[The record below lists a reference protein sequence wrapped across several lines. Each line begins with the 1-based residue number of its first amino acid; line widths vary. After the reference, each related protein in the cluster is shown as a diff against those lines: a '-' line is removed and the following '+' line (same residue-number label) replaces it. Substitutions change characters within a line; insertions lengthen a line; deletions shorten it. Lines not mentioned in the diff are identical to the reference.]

1 MDLALKYRPKTFAEI
16 VGQNIVVGILTKQI
30 AEKKWQN
37 CYLFCGAHGCG
48 KTTCARIFA
57 DEINNH
63 QGEPIEI
70 DAASHN
76 GVDDIRN
83 LINDAQQRSID
94 CDYKVYV
101 IDECVTGDTEI
112 LTEQGWKRFDSLNKT
127 ERVAQYTL
135 DGNIEFVMP
144 SEYIEKD
151 YMGNMYDIAIGDK
164 AIFSMSPN
172 HVQPLLYSKSN
183 KIKEKYIKDIKFC
196 QANKFI
202 RAGKGV
208 GTANKLSAI
217 DRLAICLQ
225 ADGTLQQSYDTY
237 NYWTIQLTRDR
248 KKDRLLKILS
258 DSQVEYKE
266 IISHRPNSIR
276 YAIKTDATITKL
288 LATHF
293 DLTDMSYLYAKDFIE
308 ELMLWDGH
316 IHNNKYYYYSSVIKE
331 NVDFCQAVGVLGGY
345 SSRIAIEQDNRS
357 ETFRDVYRLY
367 LQEKNF
373 NSSNACVSKTER
385 NFNDKIY
392 CVKVPSHMIV
402 IRKDGYELVTGNC
415 HMISGQGWNAAL
427 KLIEEPPS
435 NTIFIFC
442 TTNPEKLPQTIL
454 SRVQRFDFRRIDRSL
469 ISDRLEFI
477 MNEELHRN
485 YTREALDRISSQANG
500 HMRDAIKLLDRCLSA
515 TDEINI
521 DNVESTLGLV
531 KIESIVKFVF
541 SILSKN
547 YVVSLEEL
555 KRVESFDSNLIR
567 FYDEILSFV
576 VECCEYVLTE
586 NNDLISTS
594 FDLEQK
600 RLLMSNKDK
609 LKLFL
614 KRMIE
619 IKSFV
624 DDSNVLSLLKTLVI
638 EMSGDT
644 DGN

>member
-76 GVDDIRN
+76 GVDDMRN

-94 CDYKVYV
+94 CDYKVFI
-101 IDECVTGDTEI
+101 IDE
-112 LTEQGWKRFDSLNKT
+112 
-127 ERVAQYTL
+127 A
-135 DGNIEFVMP
+135 
-144 SEYIEKD
+144 
-151 YMGNMYDIAIGDK
+151 
-164 AIFSMSPN
+164 
-172 HVQPLLYSKSN
+172 
-183 KIKEKYIKDIKFC
+183 
-196 QANKFI
+196 
-202 RAGKGV
+202 
-208 GTANKLSAI
+208 
-217 DRLAICLQ
+217 
-225 ADGTLQQSYDTY
+225 
-237 NYWTIQLTRDR
+237 
-248 KKDRLLKILS
+248 
-258 DSQVEYKE
+258 
-266 IISHRPNSIR
+266 
-276 YAIKTDATITKL
+276 
-288 LATHF
+288 
-293 DLTDMSYLYAKDFIE
+293 
-308 ELMLWDGH
+308 
-316 IHNNKYYYYSSVIKE
+316 
-331 NVDFCQAVGVLGGY
+331 
-345 SSRIAIEQDNRS
+345 
-357 ETFRDVYRLY
+357 
-367 LQEKNF
+367 
-373 NSSNACVSKTER
+373 
-385 NFNDKIY
+385 
-392 CVKVPSHMIV
+392 HMI
-402 IRKDGYELVTGNC
+402 TT
-415 HMISGQGWNAAL
+415 QGWNAAL

-614 KRMIE
+614 NRMIE